1 MSSQPDHSRA
11 TLADTDLD
19 PSSSGSDAQAPPR
32 NRWAAL
38 GPGILMASAAI
49 GASHLVSSTQAGA
62 VFGWQLLGLVIVAN
76 LLKYP
81 FFRFGPQYTAET
93 GRSLV
98 EGYAHKGKAYLW
110 VFFILC
116 AVSSVIST
124 AGVGL
129 LTAAILARAVPD
141 GWPIE
146 VPVLAGVV
154 MASILLVLLGGRY
167 KVLDGLSKVI
177 IVVLAIT
184 TIIAVILAAG
194 QGAQAAPDFVGPS
207 PWSLA
212 SLAFLIALMGW
223 MPAPI
228 EISALNSL
236 WIKAKAQTKQLNP
249 KDIVFD
255 FNVGYVTSAILAL
268 FFLALGALVQYGT
281 GVQVPTQGGAYVDQ
295 LIGMYGATIGAWAAP
310 IITLIAFFA
319 MYGTTI
325 TVVDGYA
332 RASAESVRLLRGLPA
347 MSRRALTM
355 WIVGIALVGLA
366 IIIWM
371 SGSLATMLRFAMIS
385 AFLTAP
391 VFAWLNYS
399 LVRDRHDLSPVLRWL
414 SYAGFVF
421 LFGFTA
427 LFIANLVGLLG

>member
-1 MSSQPDHSRA
+1 
-11 TLADTDLD
+11 
-19 PSSSGSDAQAPPR
+19 
-32 NRWAAL
+32 
-38 GPGILMASAAI
+38 MASAAI

-62 VFGWQLLGLVIVAN
+62 VFGWQLVGLVIIAN

-98 EGYAHKGKAYLW
+98 EGYALKGKAYLW

-129 LTAAILARAVPD
+129 LTAAILAHAVPE
-141 GWPIE
+141 GWPIG
-146 VPVLAGVV
+146 VPELAGIV
-154 MASILLVLLGGRY
+154 MASVLLLLLGGKY
-167 KVLDGLSKVI
+167 KALDALSKVI
-177 IVVLAIT
+177 VIVLSIT
-184 TIIAVILAAG
+184 TVIAVILAAS
-194 QGAQAAPDFVGPS
+194 QGAQAQPGFEGPS

-236 WIKAKAQTKQLNP
+236 WIKAKQQARKVHP
-249 KDIVFD
+249 KDIIFD
-255 FNVGYVTSAILAL
+255 FNTGYIVSAILAL
-268 FFLALGALVQYGT
+268 FFVALGALVQYGT
-281 GVQVPTQGGAYVDQ
+281 GVEVPTVGGAYVAQ
-295 LIGMYGATIGAWAAP
+295 LIGMYGATIGTWAIP
-310 IITLIAFFA
+310 LITIVAFFA

-332 RASAESVRLLRGLPA
+332 RASAESVRLLRGQSA
-347 MSRRALTM
+347 MSRRAISL
-355 WIVGIALVGLA
+355 WIIAIALIGLA

-427 LFIANLVGLLG
+427 LFIANLLGFLG